1 MNSKSIQPR
10 IIDNQNDLD
19 SVISELQDVEN
30 YAIDTE
36 FHREKTYYPR
46 LALIQIR
53 WDNSIVLIDPLTV
66 ELTGLSTVFQS
77 DALAIFHA
85 GSQDLEVLLRAV
97 GGVPKLI
104 FDTQIAAGFIGMRTP
119 SLGALHETLLG
130 IKLTKGDR
138 LTDWFQRPL
147 SDNQIQYAASD
158 VRYLLEIHE
167 KLLHELEGRNRLEWA
182 ESEFQLFL
190 SKRQN
195 IVEPI
200 NAWLKIKESKHLNKK
215 ARGVAQ
221 ALAEWREITARRSDI
236 PARYVMSDLGLIGV
250 AQRMPEQAK
259 DLNNIRGL
267 DTKQFQGSKSSI
279 LLDIVAD
286 GLNRDVK
293 KPVSKSQNNLSAELR
308 PAVTLLSA
316 WLSQYA
322 TDNDID
328 PAILGTRSD
337 IEELLRGADNP
348 RLAEGW
354 RQIEVGSPIEQLLM
368 GKATLAFSDGRLILE
383 KRIA

>member
-1 MNSKSIQPR
+1 MTSNSIQPR
-10 IIDNQNDLD
+10 IIDKQSHLD
-19 SVISELQDVEN
+19 SVISNLHDVAE

-53 WDNSIVLIDPLTV
+53 WDNNIVLIDPLTV
-66 ELTGLSTVFQS
+66 NLKGLAAIFQS
-77 DALAIFHA
+77 NALAIFHA
-85 GSQDLEVLLRAV
+85 GAQDLEVLLRAV
-97 GGVPKLI
+97 GEVPKQI

-119 SLGALHETLLG
+119 SLAALHETMLG
-130 IKLTKGDR
+130 IKLAKGDR

-147 SDNQIQYAASD
+147 SESQLQYAASD
-158 VRYLLEIHE
+158 VRYLLDVHQ
-167 KLLHELEGRNRLEWA
+167 KLVHELEDRNRVGWA

-190 SKRQN
+190 DKRQKV
-195 IVEPI
+195 VEPI
-200 NAWLKIKESKHLNKK
+200 NAWLKIKEAKHLSKK

-221 ALAEWREITARRSDI
+221 ALAEWRENAARRSDI
-236 PARYVMSDLGLIGV
+236 PPRFVLSDLALIGI
-250 AQRMPEQAK
+250 AQRMPREVS
-259 DLNNIRGL
+259 DLSNIRGL
-267 DTKQFQGSKSSI
+267 DTKQFKANKASS

-286 GLNRDVK
+286 GLSRDVK
-293 KPVSKSQNNLSAELR
+293 KPASKSQNNLRTELR

-322 TDNDID
+322 SDNDID
-328 PAILGTRSD
+328 PALLGTRSD
-337 IEELLRGADNP
+337 IEELLRGDENP

-354 RQIEVGSPIEQLLM
+354 RHEEVGNPISQLLN

-383 KRIA
+383 ERII